1 MLTKTLTLTRGQ
13 FFSGAIV
20 RIPMSRILAYLLLHA
35 SENFILTNLFFY
47 SAWIL
52 DIYITSSMLNNA
64 LHSLSTIQLSA
75 AGLFK
80 YV

>member
-1 MLTKTLTLTRGQ
+1 
-13 FFSGAIV
+13 
-20 RIPMSRILAYLLLHA
+20 MSRILAYLLLHT

-52 DIYITSSMLNNA
+52 DIYITSPMLNNA
-64 LHSLSTIQLSA
+64 LHSLLTIQLSA